1 MTVLKVLQLNPDG
14 NQQEVA
20 VEINP
25 FAEVVSERF
34 CGSSHYV
41 IGGGMVD
48 LAIDS
53 HDASVFRAIHY
64 QYTLTNSDS
73 SGYETGQIFIVHDG
87 ASVVINWLQGAT
99 VGVSSSTYFS
109 ADIHG
114 GQVRLKVSTDNGGG
128 GFSRILHLF
137 TVALS

>member
-1 MTVLKVLQLNPDG
+1 MPLYKLLQLTPDG
-14 NQQEVA
+14 NQQEVSVDA
-20 VEINP
+20 NP
-25 FAEVVSERF
+25 FTEVISERY
-34 CGSSHYV
+34 CGSAHYV

-53 HDASVFRAIHY
+53 HDASVFRAIQY
-64 QYTLTNSDS
+64 QYTLANSDA

-87 ASVVINWLQGAT
+87 TSAVINWLQGAMT
-99 VGVSSSTYFS
+99 GVPSSTSFS
-109 ADIHG
+109 ADISG